1 MEFIEFL
8 QSRNGFNVLMAI
20 AETQPCTLRDLYH
33 TLKVD
38 SSTIGRRLTPLEEM
52 GIIACD
58 GNGASMTVSLTE
70 PGETVVEHLRS
81 ISQIDPLGFNNID
94 DALQKRYPRILVIL
108 AVYSPCKLT
117 KLIRLIGG
125 FEAGAFDCLQR
136 MEEAGIVTITP
147 STANSKIVSLTYR
160 GCTIWAHLREIV
172 AAIDPD
178 DYESYIDS
186 LAPIGRS
193 YGDLI
198 IPDIPDYCRCAYASA
213 TVLDDPLVC
222 VSVRLDDLDGS
233 GLRPVYEAAFLESNG
248 LFCICHDY
256 NPNTGLW
263 TSCDQDVTAETVR
276 NHMEREGTRPLN
288 GFEFR
293 EVE

>member
-1 MEFIEFL
+1 MAFIEYL
-8 QSRNGFNVLMAI
+8 QSANGYDVLMAI
-20 AETQPCTLRDLYH
+20 ADMQPCTVLDISQDLEIE
-33 TLKVD
+33 T
-38 SSTIGRRLTPLEEM
+38 SSIYKRFILLERM
-52 GIIACD
+52 GIAYRH
-58 GNGASMTVSLTE
+58 GNGPAMTLALTVL
-70 PGETVVEHLRS
+70 GEAVAGQIRKIIRSDTDGSDCSEILRKGKMAR
-81 ISQIDPLGFNNID
+81 L
-94 DALQKRYPRILVIL
+94 LVIM
-108 AVYSPCKLT
+108 AAYTPCRMTTLVR
-117 KLIRLIGG
+117 IAGG
-125 FEAGAFDCLQR
+125 CGANQYECINR
-136 MEEAGIVTITP
+136 MEELGVVTVTP
-147 STANSKIVSLTYR
+147 GVANSKIVTLTSR
-160 GCTIWAHLREIV
+160 GCEVWSHLREIL
-172 AAIDPD
+172 ATIDPD
-178 DYESYIDS
+178 EYESYIDS

-222 VSVRLDDLDGS
+222 VSVRLDDPDGS

-276 NHMEREGTRPLN
+276 NHMEREGTRPMK

-293 EVE
+293 EAE